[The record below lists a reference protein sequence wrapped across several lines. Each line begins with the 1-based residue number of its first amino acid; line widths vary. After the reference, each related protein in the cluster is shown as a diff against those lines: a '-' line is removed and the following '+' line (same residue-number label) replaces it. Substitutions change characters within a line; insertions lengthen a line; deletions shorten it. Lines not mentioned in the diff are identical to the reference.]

1 MSIRG
6 KVALVTGGSSGI
18 GFSIARRLASEG
30 AAVAVVGSGFDKAQA
45 AASKIVRAGYHA
57 APFALDVSR
66 PEEIERVVED
76 VVLQFGEIDI
86 LINSAG
92 VWYETPIG
100 SLTVKDF
107 DRMVGVNLKGPFFMT
122 NAVAPRMKARR
133 SGNIVNIA
141 SIAGITPSSGYSLYS
156 SVKAAIV
163 MFTKALALELAPFD
177 VRVNAIAPGNT
188 ATPINEHVRTDAE
201 FAARREWIERT
212 TPSNRPFTPPEEIA
226 EAALFLVDGH
236 VNGMHGTTLVIDE
249 GRAAGIP
256 LKRGS
261 DSL

>member
-1 MSIRG
+1 
-6 KVALVTGGSSGI
+6 
-18 GFSIARRLASEG
+18 
-30 AAVAVVGSGFDKAQA
+30 
-45 AASKIVRAGYHA
+45 
-57 APFALDVSR
+57 
-66 PEEIERVVED
+66 
-76 VVLQFGEIDI
+76 
-86 LINSAG
+86 
-92 VWYETPIG
+92 
-100 SLTVKDF
+100 VKDF

-122 NAVAPRMKARR
+122 NAVAPRMIARR

-141 SIAGITPSSGYSLYS
+141 SIAGIIPSSGYSLYS

-201 FAARREWIERT
+201 FAMRREWIERT

-226 EAALFLVDGH
+226 EAALFLVDGR

-256 LKRGS
+256 LKRGT
-261 DSL
+261 DPL